1 MVLLKVDW
9 VAIVQVGRVGAHFKA
24 LYKAILMAPL
34 DLRCLFFTSQASP
47 GEQCVVC
54 TLDTFTIGDPDIG
67 PQLFET
73 FNSFVLS

>member
-1 MVLLKVDW
+1 MEILKVDW

-47 GEQCVVC
+47 AEQCVIPSLKVKH
-54 TLDTFTIGDPDIG
+54 
-67 PQLFET
+67 
-73 FNSFVLS
+73 N

>member
-1 MVLLKVDW
+1 MAVLKVDW

-47 GEQCVVC
+47 AEQCEC
-54 TLDTFTIGDPDIG
+54 
-67 PQLFET
+67 
-73 FNSFVLS
+73 